1 MFSYNRA
8 FIGPAIEILLDE
20 EGPVSAVE
28 VLAEG
33 VSQEFSLASSQL
45 ERCLGEV
52 VEKLVGAEQKYDS
65 DARER
70 EEMMEKFTD
79 LEQELALISQQNVQ
93 LKTLTYRLEEEL
105 GATEVALHLA
115 ETEVSDRTT
124 EGTEGTSSEEIPL
137 LDFLKKSLPPACVT
151 QLVEDIEALPL
162 DHALSPATRRRLVAR
177 LRSRKTVRR
186 LRQHALYSEIST
198 TPREIEEVRPLRLL
212 TKCQE
217 QPLDVKHLSPTVIKG
232 CKLSV
237 PFLAYL

>member
-1 MFSYNRA
+1 M
-8 FIGPAIEILLDE
+8 
-20 EGPVSAVE
+20 E

-70 EEMMEKFTD
+70 EEMVRAMLVSQIIFSQMEKFTD